1 MTKKQT
7 KAESVIHEFY
17 LREDMEDMYQQ
28 LGFKMSV
35 KISHQAAAMFTCIAN
50 RFGVNRFDVVAPILE
65 KAATEMFESLNS
77 VDRDLIAKLADEE
90 TTRLLHNDGM
100 TQVNF
105 VTGENVPLNINT
117 WGRIHEHLQDQSLAK
132 FASES
137 SGSTDDKEPKK

>member
-65 KAATEMFESLNS
+65 KAATEMFESLN
-77 VDRDLIAKLADEE
+77 
-90 TTRLLHNDGM
+90 
-100 TQVNF
+100 
-105 VTGENVPLNINT
+105 
-117 WGRIHEHLQDQSLAK
+117 
-132 FASES
+132 
-137 SGSTDDKEPKK
+137 